1 VNALLRHLCPP
12 LPRRADHQAPDR
24 AAQMPETTPSKKRNA
39 CGVLRNLVLTGTLF
53 LMIAKDHAFAQN
65 GLTLIMWRLTHSGS
79 YIQQVVSVKN
89 DTVNLVRIAR
99 IECGFFRG
107 DQLIA
112 TGTTHVQNLAP
123 ASTGLSEALAR
134 SDVAADR
141 AQCRV
146 ASVR

>member
-1 VNALLRHLCPP
+1 
-12 LPRRADHQAPDR
+12 
-24 AAQMPETTPSKKRNA
+24 MPETTRSKKRNA

-65 GLTLIMWRLTHSGS
+65 GLTLIMWRLTYSGS

-123 ASTGLSEALAR
+123 ASTELSEALAR